1 MNSTTYINWE
11 QFSIVVGEENQ
22 PVDDEM
28 KELYVM
34 FLDDAGQRLAG
45 LNDTGRE
52 FVRTDIAKEAHKI
65 RGAASSF
72 GFDMVAGLLA
82 TVETQIGELTQ
93 EQITSML
100 ADAQRGFEQS
110 IREVK
115 ERHPGLAA

>member
-11 QFSIVVGEENQ
+11 QFSLVVGDDNE

-28 KELYVM
+28 KELYDM
-34 FLDDAGQRLAG
+34 FIDDAGNRLGA
-45 LNDTGRE
+45 LNDAGRE
-52 FVRTDIAKEAHKI
+52 FVPADVAREAHKI

-72 GFDMVAGLLA
+72 GFEMVAGLLA

-93 EQITSML
+93 EQVAGLL
-100 ADAQRGFEQS
+100 ADALRGFEQS